1 MPTRF
6 GGPGVAN
13 NLGTLGSNLVALQG
27 GQVWQPPAN
36 WYRAILG
43 KYTTVQSF
51 DFIGN
56 IWRPTS
62 QPGLNAFI
70 YCDGVNVRLA
80 NTSGCAVAALLTAAG
95 TGYITPPTVTAS
107 VGNSTWTAILG
118 QVVSA
123 CPITAPGSNYQYP
136 PQVVIQ
142 APPSPGI
149 QATAFATVVA
159 GQVTAITL
167 VDQGAGYT
175 FPPQVTLIN
184 DPRDSTGANAIV
196 ANATLTGLGTVTGI
210 LCNNHGVPTGGV
222 VPTLTIAGGG
232 GTGAAATAIMNLSVT
247 GYAVTTAG
255 AGYTTAAGAVNV
267 SATPIL
273 TAGAPAYVNPSSQ
286 VLFPRLR
293 PAMISAPTSAAG
305 GVLIGGVI
313 LDGGSYETVPAA
325 AALSITGGNGIAT
338 TAAVVTLTMGG
349 NTDTNYLNPQ

>member
-27 GQVWQPPAN
+27 GQVWAPPAN
-36 WYRAILG
+36 WYRAVLG
-43 KYTTVQSF
+43 KYTNIQSF

-62 QPGLNAFI
+62 APGANAFW
-70 YCDGVNVRLA
+70 YCDGVNTRLA
-80 NTSGCAVAALLTAAG
+80 NTSGCAVGALLTAAG
-95 TGYITPPTVTAS
+95 AGYITPPVVTAS
-107 VGNSTWTAILG
+107 AGNSTWTAILG

-123 CPITAPGSNYQYP
+123 IAITSGGTNYQYP

-149 QATAFATVVA
+149 QATAVAT
-159 GQVTAITL
+159 ITL
-167 VDQGAGYT
+167 GAVTGITIIDQGAGYT

-184 DPRDSTGANAIV
+184 DPRDSTGANGIV
-196 ANATLTGLGTVTGI
+196 VASLTGLGTVTGI
-210 LCNNHGVPTGGV
+210 LCNNHGTPLAA
-222 VPTLTIAGGG
+222 VPTLTISGGG
-232 GTGAAATAIMNLSVT
+232 GTGAAATAIMNFAAT

-273 TAGAPAYVNPSSQ
+273 TAGVSAYINPSSQ
-286 VLFPRLR
+286 VLFPRPR
-293 PAMISAPTSAAG
+293 PAMISAPTNATG
-305 GVLIGGVI
+305 GVLVGGAI
-313 LDGGSYETVPAA
+313 LDGGSYETLPAA
-325 AALSITGGNGIAT
+325 AAITVTGGNSIPT
-338 TAAVVTLTMGG
+338 TAAVVTLTVGG
-349 NTDTNYLNPQ
+349 LTDTNYLNPQ